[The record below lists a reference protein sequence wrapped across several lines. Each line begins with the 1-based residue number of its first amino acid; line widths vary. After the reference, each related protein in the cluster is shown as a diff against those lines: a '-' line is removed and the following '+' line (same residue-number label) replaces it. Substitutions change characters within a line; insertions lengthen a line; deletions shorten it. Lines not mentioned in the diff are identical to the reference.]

1 MVENNT
7 TKPSNGKSGPSPDGK
22 AEDAHLVASVT
33 LPLDATDAEV
43 AEALRKDR
51 LRRSRS

>member
-1 MVENNT
+1 MAEDT
-7 TKPSNGKSGPSPDGK
+7 TNDRSNASPSPGGK
-22 AEDAHLVASVT
+22 AEDAHPVASVT

-51 LRRSRS
+51 LRRG